1 MRREIWKEK
10 ESETRHGSKKRVR
23 KETWKEKESEKR
35 DIVGRER
42 VREKEKVKSDRVG
55 RREVMVVDEKE
66 RENENEERETER
78 KGEEKVVNIE
88 KQELFGLL
96 ILLLAPN
103 TMDFICQET
112 FMTLM

>member
-1 MRREIWKEK
+1 MKRREKMKMRR
-10 ESETRHGSKKRVR
+10 
-23 KETWKEKESEKR
+23 
-35 DIVGRER
+35 
-42 VREKEKVKSDRVG
+42 
-55 RREVMVVDEKE
+55 
-66 RENENEERETER
+66 ERETER